1 MMSKTGKVL
10 SVPDRPFSGISMKVA
25 VVGAGT
31 IGEAIAKALA
41 EAGHEVIATRRN
53 LEKAGWL
60 REYGVTPSKNNVGA
74 AEWADVVFIAVKP
87 GKVDEVLRE
96 IRDPINGK
104 LVISVVAGVS
114 LKELSDLA
122 GARFVRAMPNIAV
135 LVKESFTAYATEVEG
150 EALKVVEN
158 LLGSFGKCLRVE
170 EEHMDAI
177 TGLSGSGP
185 AYVTVF
191 LEGLIYGGLRVGL
204 PRDVAKTASLQTL
217 LGTAKLLME
226 TDGHP
231 AEVREG
237 VITPGGTTIDGVF
250 ELEEGKI
257 RTAVMKAVDA
267 ATKKS
272 RLLSRTL
279 KTR

>member
-1 MMSKTGKVL
+1 M
-10 SVPDRPFSGISMKVA
+10 RIA

-31 IGEAIAKALA
+31 IGGAIAVALK
-41 EAGHEVIATRRN
+41 EAGHEVVATRRN
-53 LEKAGWL
+53 VEKASWL
-60 REYGVTPSKNNVGA
+60 KEKGVTVTRDNRKA
-74 AEWADVVFIAVKP
+74 AGEADVVFLAVKP
-87 GKVDEVLRE
+87 GKVGAVLGE
-96 IRDPINGK
+96 IADVVEGK

-114 LKELSDLA
+114 LKELKRLA
-122 GARFVRAMPNIAV
+122 SAKFVRAMPNIAI
-135 LVKESFTAYATEVEG
+135 LARESFTAYSTDDLDGDEVE
-150 EALKVVEN
+150 LVER
-158 LLGSFGKCLRVE
+158 LLRTFGACVRVE

-191 LEGLIYGGLRVGL
+191 LEAMVYGGLRVGL
-204 PRDVAKTASLQTL
+204 PRDVAKLAALQTL

-226 TDGHP
+226 TEAHP
-231 AEVREG
+231 AEVREW

-272 RLLSRTL
+272 RILS
-279 KTR
+279 KKV

>member
-1 MMSKTGKVL
+1 M
-10 SVPDRPFSGISMKVA
+10 RVA
-25 VVGAGT
+25 VLGAGT
-31 IGEAIAKALA
+31 IGGAIAKALKK
-41 EAGHEVIATRRN
+41 AGYDVVATRRRV
-53 LEKAGWL
+53 EKAKELLELGIEVIPDN
-60 REYGVTPSKNNVGA
+60 RKATEG
-74 AEWADVVFIAVKP
+74 ADVVFIAVKP
-87 GKVDEVLRE
+87 SKVGEVLGE
-96 IRDPINGK
+96 ISDLIEGK

-114 LKELSDLA
+114 LKELKRFA
-122 GARFVRAMPNIAV
+122 KAKFVRAMPNIAV
-135 LVKESFTAYATEVEG
+135 LVGESFTAYATELEGGEIELVE
-150 EALKVVEN
+150 K
-158 LLGSFGKCLRVE
+158 LLRTFGDCVRVE

-191 LEGLIYGGLRVGL
+191 LEAMVYGGLRVGL
-204 PRDVAKTASLQTL
+204 PRDLAKRASLQTL

-226 TDGHP
+226 TEKHP
-231 AEVREG
+231 AEVREW

-272 RLLSRTL
+272 RILSKRV
-279 KTR
+279 